1 VGSIARVRNPTR
13 TAGAGQRGVI
23 TAEVQHIRRNT
34 LHQLHQEITVS
45 RKYGSFTLEECFAK
59 LVTGGLVAGTG
70 AGLLLNT
77 WPRIGS
83 WWVPPT
89 HVLWSDWH
97 SPMILNLVENQ
108 VLIQFIHRWW
118 AFAAAAAVIVFVART
133 LPKALTTR
141 GRIALRAVTTILVLQ
156 ILLGIGNLLMKVP
169 FWMAFA
175 HLATGLAL
183 YVTLL
188 VITHEVKFDGE
199 AEAV

>member
-1 VGSIARVRNPTR
+1 
-13 TAGAGQRGVI
+13 
-23 TAEVQHIRRNT
+23 
-34 LHQLHQEITVS
+34 
-45 RKYGSFTLEECFAK
+45 
-59 LVTGGLVAGTG
+59 
-70 AGLLLNT
+70 
-77 WPRIGS
+77 
-83 WWVPPT
+83 
-89 HVLWSDWH
+89 VLWSDWH

-118 AFAAAAAVIVFVART
+118 AFVAAVAVIVFVART

-141 GRIALRAVTTILVLQ
+141 GRIALRAVTTVLVLQ

-199 AEAV
+199 AQAV